1 MYLRAFCLLVLCV
14 LCGGVATAQPAAD
27 PYAKPGHHF
36 EVGKDR
42 LNLVCLGSGRPVV
55 VLDAGLGDWSPSW
68 IPIQRRLASLT
79 TTCAYDRAGYGFSQA
94 SRLPRTSM
102 EIARELHAL
111 LIAAKLPRP
120 YVLVGHSFGGLN
132 QQAFAEMYLPD
143 VAGIVLIDS
152 TVSDLPLPAFLATAT
167 DAELASGRTCA
178 SLARENAF
186 RADSRSFEDCFEW
199 LFGLTSLP
207 NNGVT
212 PALLA
217 AVKDQA
223 KHPGPYTAHV
233 EELANVSESQRQV
246 RAHMRSFGSLPM
258 IVLTATTHGEN
269 QMPAALRTKM
279 FRFEIAWR
287 LAQDRLA
294 SHSTCVRHDLVQ
306 SDHYIQFYR
315 PQAVIDAIT
324 LIVSQARST
333 RSRC

>member
-111 LIAAKLPRP
+111 LIAAKLPPP

-132 QQAFAEMYLPD
+132 QQAFAEMYLPY
-143 VAGIVLIDS
+143 VAGLVQIES
-152 TVSDLPLPAFLATAT
+152 TVSDLSLPAFLTTAT
-167 DAELASGRTCA
+167 DAELAFGRKCA
-178 SLARENAF
+178 SLARKHTL
-186 RADSRSFEDCFEW
+186 RADSKSFEGCFDW

-217 AVKDQA
+217 AIKDQA
-223 KHPGPYTAHV
+223 KYPGPYMAHV
-233 EELANVSESQRQV
+233 DELTNVSESQRQV
-246 RAHMRSFGSLPM
+246 RMHMRSFGSLPM
-258 IVLTATTHGEN
+258 FVLTATMHGES
-269 QMPAALRTKM
+269 QLSDEQRVAML
-279 FRFEIAWR
+279 RFENAWR

-294 SHSTCVRHDLVQ
+294 SHSTCVRHDLVR

-315 PQAVIDAIT
+315 PQVVIDAIT
-324 LIVSQARST
+324 LIVSQARA
-333 RSRC
+333 RRPLC